1 MMCSIRTAMQRF
13 LQDLRFSFRSL
24 RKTPGFALTAI
35 LTLAL
40 GIGAVTSIFSV
51 VDSVLLKPFDFP
63 DPGCLVLLRERVS
76 GLMANGGPD
85 NPKHFLN
92 WQSISK
98 TFSGMALFSNGGH
111 SLSSGTDHPEIVNGM
126 DIEPNFFSVLG
137 VHPILGRE
145 FLPVEATKGH
155 DREAIITWDAWQRYF
170 HGDRG
175 VVGKILRD
183 GGTPV
188 TVVGVLPRDFSFPH
202 ISEIPGTGESAG
214 KPYEIFVPLV
224 IRPDQSVEGNY
235 NYLAIGRVC
244 VGLRLAQAQIE
255 LSTIQ
260 SAFNQAHKLT
270 TNPQVMAL
278 PLITGVAG
286 DVSTGLWLLLAA
298 VGAVLLIGCVNLA
311 NLQLARAV
319 ARDRELA
326 VRSALGATR
335 GRLVSTA
342 LADSFVLAAAGGALG
357 ILLSFV
363 CVRLF
368 VAAAPK
374 YMPRLSTIQVSWPVL
389 LGAAALSILTALF
402 FGLLPALRS
411 MRVDPQTALQTAST
425 RVSSSRET
433 QHARHLLV
441 GAEVA
446 CTLALLIMTGL
457 LARSFATLL
466 NQNRDFDSSHIT
478 LAQAFLYAPQ
488 YGDTVKGSEKVRA
501 AFDDR
506 ALADLGRLPGVQSVA
521 MTSEQPMAGETWIDT
536 VERPDRPLPPNLTPD
551 ANIRWISPSYA
562 STLRIPLVAGRD
574 LNGDDKQHPTNALIS
589 EQAARAIWPGENPI
603 GRIFTL
609 EQETKYTVAGVLA
622 DARINDLK
630 STANMIYL
638 PYWDNAWWRANF
650 LIRSA
655 QPTSTLTPEIQ
666 HTIWKIDPQ
675 VAIPMISSL
684 NEQVAVSVAPE
695 RFQAMLLSSFGAAAL
710 LLAVLG
716 IYGVLAYSVS
726 LRQQEFGIRMALGC
740 DRAQLMTLVGRQA
753 LLPVC
758 GGIIAGLALAFAA
771 TRWVQSLLYQTSP
784 ADPAAIFGSIVLLA
798 AAALIAAVL
807 PARRAAQIEPMQV
820 LRNE

>member
-1 MMCSIRTAMQRF
+1 MHRF
-13 LQDLRFSFRSL
+13 LQDIRFSFRNL

-51 VDSVLLKPFDFP
+51 VDSVLLKPFDFA
-63 DPGCLVLLRERVS
+63 DPGRLVLFREQEQLGAMV
-76 GLMANGGPD
+76 NGGPI
-85 NPKHFLN
+85 NPKHFLT
-92 WQSISK
+92 WQSGAK
-98 TFSGMALFSNGGH
+98 TFSGMALFQNGGH
-111 SLSSGTDHPEIVNGM
+111 SLASETGHPEIVNGM
-126 DIEPNFFSVLG
+126 NIQPNFFSVLG
-137 VHPILGRE
+137 VHPMLGRE
-145 FLPVEATKGH
+145 FLPAEATKGH
-155 DREAIITWDAWQRYF
+155 DREAIISWDAWQRYF
-170 HGDRG
+170 NGDRNA
-175 VVGKILRD
+175 VGGTLRD

-202 ISEIPGTGESAG
+202 IAEIPGTGSQGSA
-214 KPYEIFVPLV
+214 KPYEIFEPLV
-224 IRPDQSVEGNY
+224 PNSMWESDDGDY
-235 NYLAIGRVC
+235 NYLAIGRV
-244 VGLRLAQAQIE
+244 RLGVRLERAQAE

-260 SAFNQAHKLT
+260 SAFDRTHKLT
-270 TNPQVMAL
+270 TNPQVLAL

-286 DVSTGLWLLLAA
+286 NVSTGLWLLLAA

-326 VRSALGATR
+326 VRAALGAGR
-335 GRLVSTA
+335 NRLVSTA
-342 LADSFVLAAAGGALG
+342 LADSFVLAVAGGALG
-357 ILLSFV
+357 ILLSFAG
-363 CVRLF
+363 VRLF
-368 VAAAPK
+368 IAAAPA
-374 YMPRLSTIQVSWPVL
+374 YMPRLNSIQVSWPVL
-389 LGAAALSILTALF
+389 LAAAVLSILTAFF

-446 CTLALLIMTGL
+446 CTLALLIVTGL

-466 NQNRDFDSSHIT
+466 NQSRDFDSSHVT

-506 ALADLGRLPGVQSVA
+506 ALADLARIPGVQSVA
-521 MTSEQPMAGETWIDT
+521 MTSEQPMAGETWIDQ
-536 VERPDRPLPPNLTPD
+536 VERPDHPLPPNLTPT
-551 ANIRWISPSYA
+551 ANMRWISPSYA

-574 LNGDDKQHPTNALIS
+574 LNADDKNHPTNALIS
-589 EQAARAIWPGENPI
+589 EKAARAIWPGENPI
-603 GRIFTL
+603 GRVFTL
-609 EQETKYTVAGVLA
+609 GQEMKYTVVGVLA

-630 STANMIYL
+630 STANMVYL
-638 PYWDNAWWRANF
+638 PYWENAWWRGDF

-655 QPTSTLTPEIQ
+655 LPASTLTPQIRR
-666 HTIWKIDPQ
+666 TIWSIDPQ

-684 NEQVAVSVAPE
+684 DEQVAVSVAPE

-740 DRAQLMTLVGRQA
+740 DKSQLIRLVGRQA

-758 GGIIAGLALAFAA
+758 GGIIAGLALAFAG
-771 TRWVQSLLYQTSP
+771 TRWLQSLLYNTSP
-784 ADPAAIFGSIVLLA
+784 ADPAAILGSIVLLA